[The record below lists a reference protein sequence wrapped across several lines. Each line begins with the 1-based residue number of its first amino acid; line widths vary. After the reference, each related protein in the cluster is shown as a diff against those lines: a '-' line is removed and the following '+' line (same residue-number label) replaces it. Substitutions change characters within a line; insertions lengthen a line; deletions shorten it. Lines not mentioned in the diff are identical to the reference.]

1 MPDIEYN
8 SKDDYDCKH
17 KTQTNDD
24 IKQIS
29 FQQHYDIAEGKRNKR
44 RNYEINE
51 FHNIA
56 IKPPKR
62 TKYYTHRSI
71 GNNPRRYFNK
81 NFSRH

>member
-8 SKDDYDCKH
+8 SKDDHNCKQN
-17 KTQTNDD
+17 TQTNDD

-29 FQQHYDIAEGKRNKR
+29 FQYHYDIAESKGNKR

-56 IKPPKR
+56 IKPSKR

-71 GNNPRRYFNK
+71 GNNPRCYFNK
-81 NFSRH
+81 NFTRY

>member
-8 SKDDYDCKH
+8 SKDDYDCKQ

-29 FQQHYDIAEGKRNKR
+29 FQQHYDIAENKGNKC
-44 RNYEINE
+44 RNYEIDE
-51 FHNIA
+51 FHSVA
-56 IKPPKR
+56 IKPPKCM
-62 TKYYTHRSI
+62 KYHAHRSI

-81 NFSRH
+81 NFARY

>member
-8 SKDDYDCKH
+8 SKDDHNCKQN
-17 KTQTNDD
+17 TQTNDD

-29 FQQHYDIAEGKRNKR
+29 FQYHYDIAESKGNKR

-56 IKPPKR
+56 IKPPKCM
-62 TKYYTHRSI
+62 KYHANRSI

-81 NFSRH
+81 NFSRY